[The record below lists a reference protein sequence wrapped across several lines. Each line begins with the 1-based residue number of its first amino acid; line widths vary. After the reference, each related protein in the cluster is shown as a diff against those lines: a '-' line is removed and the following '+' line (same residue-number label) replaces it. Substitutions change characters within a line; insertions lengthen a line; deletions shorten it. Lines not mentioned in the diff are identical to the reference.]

1 MNVEGLIFDFGF
13 TLFQFKEV
21 SVEKYLDCYRK
32 GLKRSLTKLKEINLL
47 KTEAETKQFIKLFN
61 EKRANYF
68 KKSIKTKMEYPTSF
82 LFKEVFRILNFDQL
96 SEKNY
101 SELANLYHSCEEE
114 EWIPFEQTKDTLKQL
129 SDLKKVKIA
138 LLSNHPNHTTITN
151 LLIKHDISKFFDAVV
166 TSAEFGKR
174 KPDPEIFY
182 YTIKKMGLKKPAS
195 CLICG
200 DEYADVVGGHRAGL
214 QTILC
219 KRSYKF
225 PFEKEIDFSGYVKI
239 DNISEI
245 IKLII

>member
-1 MNVEGLIFDFGF
+1 MKLEGLIFDFGF
-13 TLFQFKEV
+13 TLFQFKDV

-32 GLKRSLTKLKEINLL
+32 GLNRSIIKLKEMKLL
-47 KTEAETKQFIKLFN
+47 KNDFDTKQFIKIFN
-61 EKRANYF
+61 EKRASYF
-68 KKSIKTKMEYPTSF
+68 KKSIQTKMEYPTSF
-82 LFKEVFRILNFDQL
+82 LFKEVFKVLDLDQL
-96 SEKNY
+96 SEKSY

-114 EWIPFEQTKDTLKQL
+114 EWIPFEHTKETLKHL

-138 LLSNHPNHTTITN
+138 LLSNHPNHTTIQN
-151 LLIKHDISKFFDAVV
+151 LLIKHDLSKFFDAVV

-174 KPDPEIFY
+174 KPDPEIFF
-182 YTIKKMGLKKPAS
+182 YTIKKMGLKNPAS

-200 DEYADVVGGHRAGL
+200 DEYADIVGGHKAGL

-225 PFEKEIDFSGYVKI
+225 PFEKEIDFSGYIKI
-239 DNISEI
+239 NNISEI